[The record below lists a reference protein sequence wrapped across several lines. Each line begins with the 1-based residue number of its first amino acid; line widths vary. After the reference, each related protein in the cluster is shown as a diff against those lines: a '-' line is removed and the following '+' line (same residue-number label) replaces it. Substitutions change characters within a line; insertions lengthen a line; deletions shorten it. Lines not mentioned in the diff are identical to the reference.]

1 MKREIIAINEGW
13 KFCLDPENIRLKQ
26 NWQVGGLSQNNKIGA
41 VKTVMLP
48 HTFNTDSESE
58 EYRGTFWYEYEF
70 VVPEDWED
78 KQIWFD
84 FHGIYRDA
92 SFWVNGKSAGEHL
105 GAGFTSFKLDV
116 TKFVQVGKNK
126 LIVRGTNEY
135 SPHALPWDRQFD
147 WADDGGIFRP
157 VYLNVCEKGGIRS
170 VRIHQNVLL
179 DTTQNE
185 RIKKAS
191 VQVTAQIQLWD
202 DCSQNN
208 VQTELQANGDKNTNS
223 KWRYELYEGTP
234 ENKGKQIL
242 SAEAPLNTAA
252 SKAVAVESTS
262 SETMPVT
269 DSISFTVDDVIL
281 WHFDHP
287 QLYTFCFHKF
297 VNDKEI
303 DCVEVTVGFRSLTVR
318 NGQFVLN
325 GETVELVGTEWMPGS
340 DPRIGSA
347 ETKED
352 IARWLT
358 LLKGCN
364 CIFTRVHWQ
373 QDDTFFD
380 WCDRH
385 GMLVQE
391 EVPLWGQPK
400 EPVTHEKVLAIA
412 QIDEMMESHFN
423 HPSIIA
429 WGVGNELDGQSEI
442 TAQYVKDMKSY
453 IASKN
458 PNRLMSYVSNTL
470 WETPKDATALGD
482 MIMANDYMGTWHGNK
497 DPRVEIPRFWNEH
510 KDKPIVIS
518 EFGLCEPAFAG
529 GDPRRA
535 EIFLEKMKIYRE
547 LGVNGIIWFCLN
559 DYRTQMGEEGEGR
572 LRRRVHGSVDL
583 YGNPKPSYETV
594 KNECAPLYIKS
605 VTLLN
610 NREESGEDSK
620 TTADRSK
627 SQRKLQLVIA
637 NKTALPCYE
646 ACGYHLAG
654 FNRIGSRICQIEL
667 DTLKPGETQ
676 TVLLADIKE
685 SLSRLVI
692 ERPDGSESISYQ
704 LKDMVRA
711 MK

>member
-13 KFCLDPENIRLKQ
+13 KFCLDPENIGQKQ
-26 NWQVGGLSQNNKIGA
+26 NWQEKDLDQNSKIGA

-58 EYRGTFWYEYEF
+58 EYRGIFWYEYDF
-70 VVPEDWED
+70 SVPEDWED

-105 GAGFTSFKLDV
+105 GAGFTSFKLDA
-116 TKFVQVGKNK
+116 TKLIQVGKNK
-126 LIVRGTNEY
+126 LVVRGTNEY

-170 VRIHQNVLL
+170 VRIYQNVLL

-185 RIKKAS
+185 RIKKAP
-191 VQVTAQIQLWD
+191 VQVTAEIQLWD
-202 DCSQNN
+202 NCSQKNE
-208 VQTELQANGDKNTNS
+208 QTEFQTNDNKNTNS

-234 ENKGKQIL
+234 ENKGKQIV
-242 SAEAPLNTAA
+242 SAEAPLNTAV
-252 SKAVAVESTS
+252 SKNVAVENTS
-262 SETMPVT
+262 SETMSVT
-269 DSISFTVDDVIL
+269 DTISFTVDDVTL

-287 QLYTFCFHKF
+287 QLYTVCLHEF

-340 DPRIGSA
+340 DPRIGNA

-373 QDDTFFD
+373 QDDSFFE

-400 EPVTHEKVLAIA
+400 EPVTHEKLLAIA

-453 IASKN
+453 IASKDS
-458 PNRLMSYVSNTL
+458 NRLMSYVSNTL

-535 EIFLEKMKIYRE
+535 EIFLEKMNIYRE

-594 KNECAPLYIKS
+594 KNACAPLYIRS

-610 NREESGEDSK
+610 NREESEEDSK
-620 TTADRSK
+620 NTADRSK

-654 FNRIGSRICQIEL
+654 FNSIGSRICQIEL

-676 TVLLADIKE
+676 TVVLPNIKE

-704 LKDMVRA
+704 LKDMIKA

>member
-13 KFCLDPENIRLKQ
+13 KFCLDPENIGQKQ
-26 NWQVGGLSQNNKIGA
+26 NWQEKGLDQKSKIGA

-58 EYRGTFWYEYEF
+58 EYRGIFWYEYDF
-70 VVPEDWED
+70 SVPEDWED

-105 GAGFTSFKLDV
+105 GAGFTSFKLDA
-116 TKFVQVGKNK
+116 TKLIQVGKNK
-126 LIVRGTNEY
+126 LVVRGTNEY

-170 VRIHQNVLL
+170 VRIYQNVLL

-185 RIKKAS
+185 RVKKAP
-191 VQVTAQIQLWD
+191 VQVTAEIQLWD
-202 DCSQNN
+202 DCSQKNE
-208 VQTELQANGDKNTNS
+208 QTEFQTNDNKNTNS

-234 ENKGKQIL
+234 ENKGKQIV
-242 SAEAPLNTAA
+242 SAEAPLNTAV
-252 SKAVAVESTS
+252 SKNVAAENTS
-262 SETMPVT
+262 SETMSVT
-269 DSISFTVDDVIL
+269 DTISFTVDDVTL

-287 QLYTFCFHKF
+287 QLYTVCLHEF

-340 DPRIGSA
+340 DPRIGNA

-373 QDDTFFD
+373 QDDSFFD

-400 EPVTHEKVLAIA
+400 EPVTHEKALAIA

-442 TAQYVKDMKSY
+442 TGQYVKDMKSY
-453 IASKN
+453 IASKDS
-458 PNRLMSYVSNTL
+458 NRLMSYVSNTL

-535 EIFLEKMKIYRE
+535 EIFLEKMNIYRE

-594 KNECAPLYIKS
+594 KNACAPLYIRS

-610 NREESGEDSK
+610 NREESEEDSK
-620 TTADRSK
+620 NTADRSK

-654 FNRIGSRICQIEL
+654 FNSIGSRICQIEL

-676 TVLLADIKE
+676 TVVLPNIKE

-704 LKDMVRA
+704 LKDMIKA

>member
-13 KFCLDPENIRLKQ
+13 KFCLDPENIGQKQ
-26 NWQVGGLSQNNKIGA
+26 NWQEKGLDQKSKIGA

-58 EYRGTFWYEYEF
+58 EYRGIFWYEYDF
-70 VVPEDWED
+70 SVPEDWED

-170 VRIHQNVLL
+170 VRIYQNVLL
-179 DTTQNE
+179 DKTQNE
-185 RIKKAS
+185 RVKKAP
-191 VQVTAQIQLWD
+191 VQVTAEIQLWD
-202 DCSQNN
+202 DCSQKNE
-208 VQTELQANGDKNTNS
+208 QTELQANGDKNTNS
-223 KWRYELYEGTP
+223 KWYYELYEGTP
-234 ENKGKQIL
+234 ENKGKQIV
-242 SAEAPLNTAA
+242 SAEAPLNTAV
-252 SKAVAVESTS
+252 SKNVAVENTS
-262 SETMPVT
+262 SETMSVT
-269 DSISFTVDDVIL
+269 DTISFTVDDVTL
-281 WHFDHP
+281 WHFDYP
-287 QLYTFCFHKF
+287 QLYTVCLCKI
-297 VNDKEI
+297 VNDVEI
-303 DCVEVTVGFRSLTVR
+303 DCVDVTVGFRSLTVR

-340 DPRIGSA
+340 DPRIGNA

-373 QDDTFFD
+373 QDDAFFD

-400 EPVTHEKVLAIA
+400 EPVTHEKLLAIA

-453 IASKN
+453 IASKDS
-458 PNRLMSYVSNTL
+458 NRLMSYVSNTL

-535 EIFLEKMKIYRE
+535 EIFLEKMNIYRE

-572 LRRRVHGSVDL
+572 LRRRVHGSADL

-605 VTLLN
+605 VTSLN
-610 NREESGEDSK
+610 NREESEEDSK
-620 TTADRSK
+620 TAADRSK

-646 ACGYHLAG
+646 ACGYHLTG
-654 FNRIGSRICQIEL
+654 FNSIGSRICQIEL

-676 TVLLADIKE
+676 NVLLADIKE

-704 LKDMVRA
+704 LKDMIKA

>member
-1 MKREIIAINEGW
+1 
-13 KFCLDPENIRLKQ
+13 
-26 NWQVGGLSQNNKIGA
+26 
-41 VKTVMLP
+41 
-48 HTFNTDSESE
+48 
-58 EYRGTFWYEYEF
+58 
-70 VVPEDWED
+70 
-78 KQIWFD
+78 
-84 FHGIYRDA
+84 
-92 SFWVNGKSAGEHL
+92 
-105 GAGFTSFKLDV
+105 
-116 TKFVQVGKNK
+116 
-126 LIVRGTNEY
+126 
-135 SPHALPWDRQFD
+135 
-147 WADDGGIFRP
+147 
-157 VYLNVCEKGGIRS
+157 
-170 VRIHQNVLL
+170 
-179 DTTQNE
+179 
-185 RIKKAS
+185 
-191 VQVTAQIQLWD
+191 
-202 DCSQNN
+202 
-208 VQTELQANGDKNTNS
+208 
-223 KWRYELYEGTP
+223 
-234 ENKGKQIL
+234 
-242 SAEAPLNTAA
+242 
-252 SKAVAVESTS
+252 
-262 SETMPVT
+262 
-269 DSISFTVDDVIL
+269 
-281 WHFDHP
+281 
-287 QLYTFCFHKF
+287 
-297 VNDKEI
+297 
-303 DCVEVTVGFRSLTVR
+303 
-318 NGQFVLN
+318 
-325 GETVELVGTEWMPGS
+325 MPGS
-340 DPRIGSA
+340 DPRIGNA

-373 QDDTFFD
+373 QDDSFFD

-400 EPVTHEKVLAIA
+400 EPVTHEKLLAIA

-442 TAQYVKDMKSY
+442 TAQYVKNMKSY
-453 IASKN
+453 IASKDS
-458 PNRLMSYVSNTL
+458 NRLMSYVSNTL

-535 EIFLEKMKIYRE
+535 EIFLEKMNIYRE

-594 KNECAPLYIKS
+594 KNACAPLYIRS

-610 NREESGEDSK
+610 NREESEEDSK
-620 TTADRSK
+620 NTADRSK

-654 FNRIGSRICQIEL
+654 FNSIGSRICQIEL

-676 TVLLADIKE
+676 TVVLPNIKE

-704 LKDMVRA
+704 LKDMIKA

>member
-13 KFCLDPENIRLKQ
+13 KFCLDPENIGQKQ
-26 NWQVGGLSQNNKIGA
+26 NWQEKGLDQKSKIGA

-58 EYRGTFWYEYEF
+58 EYRGIFWYEYDF
-70 VVPEDWED
+70 SVPEDWED

-170 VRIHQNVLL
+170 VRIYQNVLL
-179 DTTQNE
+179 DKTQNE
-185 RIKKAS
+185 RVKKAP
-191 VQVTAQIQLWD
+191 VQVTAEIQLWD
-202 DCSQNN
+202 DCSQKNE
-208 VQTELQANGDKNTNS
+208 QTELQANGDKNTNS
-223 KWRYELYEGTP
+223 KWYYELYEGTP
-234 ENKGKQIL
+234 ENKGKQIV

-252 SKAVAVESTS
+252 SKDVAVESAS
-262 SETMPVT
+262 SETMPLT
-269 DSISFTVDDVIL
+269 DTISFTVDEVTL
-281 WHFDHP
+281 WHFDYP
-287 QLYTFCFHKF
+287 QLYTVCLCKI
-297 VNDKEI
+297 VNDVEI

-318 NGQFVLN
+318 NSQFVLN
-325 GETVELVGTEWMPGS
+325 GETVALVGTEWMPGS
-340 DPRIGSA
+340 DPRIGNA

-373 QDDTFFD
+373 QDDSFFD

-391 EVPLWGQPK
+391 EIPLWGQPK
-400 EPVTHEKVLAIA
+400 EPVTHEKALAIA

-453 IASKN
+453 IESKDQ
-458 PNRLMSYVSNTL
+458 NRLMSYVSNTL

-518 EFGLCEPAFAG
+518 EFGLCEPAFSG

-535 EIFLEKMKIYRE
+535 EIFLEKIKIYRE

-572 LRRRVHGSVDL
+572 LRRRVHGSADL

-605 VTLLN
+605 VTSLN
-610 NREESGEDSK
+610 NREESEEDSK
-620 TTADRSK
+620 TAADRSK

-646 ACGYHLAG
+646 ACGYHLTG
-654 FNRIGSRICQIEL
+654 FNSIGSRICQIEL

-676 TVLLADIKE
+676 NVLLADIKE

-704 LKDMVRA
+704 LKDMIKA

>member
-13 KFCLDPENIRLKQ
+13 KFCLDPENIGQKQ
-26 NWQVGGLSQNNKIGA
+26 NWQEKGLDQKSKIGA

-58 EYRGTFWYEYEF
+58 EYRGIFWYEYDF
-70 VVPEDWED
+70 SVPEEWED

-105 GAGFTSFKLDV
+105 GSGFTSFKLDV

-126 LIVRGTNEY
+126 LVVRGTNEY

-170 VRIHQNVLL
+170 VRIYQNVLL

-185 RIKKAS
+185 RVKKAP
-191 VQVTAQIQLWD
+191 VQVTAEIQLWD
-202 DCSQNN
+202 DCSQKNE
-208 VQTELQANGDKNTNS
+208 QTELQANGDKNTNS
-223 KWRYELYEGTP
+223 KWYYELYEGTP
-234 ENKGKQIL
+234 ENKGKQIV
-242 SAEAPLNTAA
+242 SAEAPLNTAV
-252 SKAVAVESTS
+252 SKNVAVENTS
-262 SETMPVT
+262 SETMSVT
-269 DSISFTVDDVIL
+269 DTISFTVDDVTL
-281 WHFDHP
+281 WHFDYP
-287 QLYTFCFHKF
+287 QLYTVCLCKI
-297 VNDKEI
+297 VNDVEI

-325 GETVELVGTEWMPGS
+325 GETVEIVGTEWMPGS
-340 DPRIGSA
+340 DPRIGNA

-373 QDDTFFD
+373 QDDAFFD

-400 EPVTHEKVLAIA
+400 EPVTHEKLLAIA

-442 TAQYVKDMKSY
+442 TAQYVKNMKSY
-453 IASKN
+453 IASKDS
-458 PNRLMSYVSNTL
+458 NRLMSYVSNTL

-482 MIMANDYMGTWHGNK
+482 MIMANTWHGNK

-535 EIFLEKMKIYRE
+535 EIFLEKMNIYRE

-572 LRRRVHGSVDL
+572 LRRRVHGSADL

-605 VTLLN
+605 VAFYDN
-610 NREESGEDSK
+610 DGDESKENSK
-620 TTADRSK
+620 
-627 SQRKLQLVIA
+627 
-637 NKTALPCYE
+637 
-646 ACGYHLAG
+646 G
-654 FNRIGSRICQIEL
+654 FNSIGSRICQIKL

-676 TVLLADIKE
+676 TVLLADTKE

-692 ERPDGSESISYQ
+692 EHPDGSESISYK
-704 LKDMVRA
+704 LNDIINA

>member
-13 KFCLDPENIRLKQ
+13 KFCLDPENIGQKQ
-26 NWQVGGLSQNNKIGA
+26 NWQEKGLDKKSKIGA

-58 EYRGTFWYEYEF
+58 EYRGIFWYEYDF
-70 VVPEDWED
+70 SVPEDWED

-105 GAGFTSFKLDV
+105 GAGFTSFKLDA
-116 TKFVQVGKNK
+116 TKLIQVGKNK
-126 LIVRGTNEY
+126 LVVRGTNEY

-170 VRIHQNVLL
+170 VRIYQNALL

-185 RIKKAS
+185 RIKKAP
-191 VQVTAQIQLWD
+191 VQVTAEIQLWD
-202 DCSQNN
+202 NCSQKNE
-208 VQTELQANGDKNTNS
+208 QTEFQTNDNKNTNS

-234 ENKGKQIL
+234 ENKGKQIV
-242 SAEAPLNTAA
+242 SAEAPLNTAV
-252 SKAVAVESTS
+252 SKNVAVENTS
-262 SETMPVT
+262 SETMSVT
-269 DSISFTVDDVIL
+269 DTISFTVDDVTL

-287 QLYTFCFHKF
+287 QLYTVCLHEF

-340 DPRIGSA
+340 DPRIGNA

-373 QDDTFFD
+373 QDDSFFD

-400 EPVTHEKVLAIA
+400 EPVTHEKLLAIA

-442 TAQYVKDMKSY
+442 TAQYVKNMKSY
-453 IASKN
+453 IASKDS
-458 PNRLMSYVSNTL
+458 NRLMSYVSNTL

-518 EFGLCEPAFAG
+518 EFGLCEPAFSG

-535 EIFLEKMKIYRE
+535 EIFLEKIKIYRE

-572 LRRRVHGSVDL
+572 LRRRVHGSADL

-605 VTLLN
+605 VTSLN
-610 NREESGEDSK
+610 NREESEEDSK
-620 TTADRSK
+620 TAADRSK

-646 ACGYHLAG
+646 ACGYHLTG
-654 FNRIGSRICQIEL
+654 FNSIGSRICQIEL

-676 TVLLADIKE
+676 NVLLADIKE

-704 LKDMVRA
+704 LKDMIKA

>member
-1 MKREIIAINEGW
+1 M
-13 KFCLDPENIRLKQ
+13 
-26 NWQVGGLSQNNKIGA
+26 
-41 VKTVMLP
+41 
-48 HTFNTDSESE
+48 
-58 EYRGTFWYEYEF
+58 
-70 VVPEDWED
+70 
-78 KQIWFD
+78 
-84 FHGIYRDA
+84 
-92 SFWVNGKSAGEHL
+92 
-105 GAGFTSFKLDV
+105 
-116 TKFVQVGKNK
+116 
-126 LIVRGTNEY
+126 
-135 SPHALPWDRQFD
+135 
-147 WADDGGIFRP
+147 
-157 VYLNVCEKGGIRS
+157 
-170 VRIHQNVLL
+170 RIHQNVLL

-185 RIKKAS
+185 RIKKAP
-191 VQVTAQIQLWD
+191 VQVTAEIQMWD
-202 DCSQNN
+202 DCSQEN
-208 VQTELQANGDKNTNS
+208 VQTEFQTNDNKNTNS
-223 KWRYELYEGTP
+223 KWRYELYAGAP

-252 SKAVAVESTS
+252 SKDVAVESAS
-262 SETMPVT
+262 SETMPLT
-269 DSISFTVDDVIL
+269 DTISFTVDEVTL
-281 WHFDHP
+281 WHFDYP
-287 QLYTFCFHKF
+287 QLYTVCLCKI
-297 VNDKEI
+297 VNDVEI

-318 NGQFVLN
+318 NSQFVLN
-325 GETVELVGTEWMPGS
+325 GETVALVGTEWMPGS
-340 DPRIGSA
+340 DPRIGNA

-373 QDDTFFD
+373 QDDSFFD

-391 EVPLWGQPK
+391 EIPLWRQPK
-400 EPVTHEKVLAIA
+400 EPVTHEKALAIA

-453 IASKN
+453 IESKDQ
-458 PNRLMSYVSNTL
+458 NRLMSYVSNTL

-518 EFGLCEPAFAG
+518 EFGLCEPAFSG

-535 EIFLEKMKIYRE
+535 EIFLEKIKIYRE

-572 LRRRVHGSVDL
+572 LRRRVHGSADL

-605 VTLLN
+605 VTSLN
-610 NREESGEDSK
+610 NREESEEDSK
-620 TTADRSK
+620 TAADRSK

-646 ACGYHLAG
+646 ACGYHLTG
-654 FNRIGSRICQIEL
+654 FNSIGSRICQIEL

-676 TVLLADIKE
+676 NVLLADIKE

-704 LKDMVRA
+704 LKDMIKA

>member
-1 MKREIIAINEGW
+1 MRIY
-13 KFCLDPENIRLKQ
+13 Q
-26 NWQVGGLSQNNKIGA
+26 NA
-41 VKTVMLP
+41 
-48 HTFNTDSESE
+48 
-58 EYRGTFWYEYEF
+58 
-70 VVPEDWED
+70 
-78 KQIWFD
+78 
-84 FHGIYRDA
+84 
-92 SFWVNGKSAGEHL
+92 
-105 GAGFTSFKLDV
+105 
-116 TKFVQVGKNK
+116 
-126 LIVRGTNEY
+126 
-135 SPHALPWDRQFD
+135 
-147 WADDGGIFRP
+147 
-157 VYLNVCEKGGIRS
+157 
-170 VRIHQNVLL
+170 LL

-185 RIKKAS
+185 RIKKAP
-191 VQVTAQIQLWD
+191 VQVTAEIQLWD
-202 DCSQNN
+202 NCSQKNE
-208 VQTELQANGDKNTNS
+208 QTEFQTNDNKNTNS

-234 ENKGKQIL
+234 ENKGKQIV
-242 SAEAPLNTAA
+242 SAEAPLNTAV
-252 SKAVAVESTS
+252 SKNVAVENTS
-262 SETMPVT
+262 SETMSVT
-269 DSISFTVDDVIL
+269 DTISFTVDDVTL

-287 QLYTFCFHKF
+287 QLYTVCLHEF

-303 DCVEVTVGFRSLTVR
+303 DCVEITVGFRSLTVR

-340 DPRIGSA
+340 DPRIGNA

-373 QDDTFFD
+373 QDDSFFD

-400 EPVTHEKVLAIA
+400 EPVTHEKLLAIA

-442 TAQYVKDMKSY
+442 TAQYVKNMKSY
-453 IASKN
+453 IASKDS
-458 PNRLMSYVSNTL
+458 NRLMSYVSNTL

-535 EIFLEKMKIYRE
+535 EIFLEKIKSYRE

-572 LRRRVHGSVDL
+572 LRRRVHGSADL
-583 YGNPKPSYETV
+583 CGNPKPSYEIV

-605 VTLLN
+605 VILLN
-610 NREESGEDSK
+610 NGEESEEDSK
-620 TTADRSK
+620 IAADRSK

-646 ACGYHLAG
+646 ACGYHLTG
-654 FNRIGSRICQIEL
+654 FNSIGSRICQIEL

-676 TVLLADIKE
+676 NVLLADIKE

-704 LKDMVRA
+704 LKDMIKA

>member
-1 MKREIIAINEGW
+1 M
-13 KFCLDPENIRLKQ
+13 
-26 NWQVGGLSQNNKIGA
+26 S
-41 VKTVMLP
+41 
-48 HTFNTDSESE
+48 
-58 EYRGTFWYEYEF
+58 
-70 VVPEDWED
+70 
-78 KQIWFD
+78 
-84 FHGIYRDA
+84 
-92 SFWVNGKSAGEHL
+92 
-105 GAGFTSFKLDV
+105 
-116 TKFVQVGKNK
+116 
-126 LIVRGTNEY
+126 
-135 SPHALPWDRQFD
+135 
-147 WADDGGIFRP
+147 
-157 VYLNVCEKGGIRS
+157 
-170 VRIHQNVLL
+170 
-179 DTTQNE
+179 
-185 RIKKAS
+185 
-191 VQVTAQIQLWD
+191 
-202 DCSQNN
+202 
-208 VQTELQANGDKNTNS
+208 
-223 KWRYELYEGTP
+223 
-234 ENKGKQIL
+234 
-242 SAEAPLNTAA
+242 
-252 SKAVAVESTS
+252 
-262 SETMPVT
+262 VT
-269 DSISFTVDDVIL
+269 DTISFTVDDVTL

-287 QLYTFCFHKF
+287 QLYTVCLHEF

-340 DPRIGSA
+340 DPRIGNA

-373 QDDTFFD
+373 QDDAFFD

-400 EPVTHEKVLAIA
+400 EPVTHEKLLAIA

-453 IASKN
+453 IASKDS
-458 PNRLMSYVSNTL
+458 NRLMSYVSNTL

-535 EIFLEKMKIYRE
+535 EIFLEKIKIYRE

-572 LRRRVHGSVDL
+572 LRRRVHGSADL

-605 VTLLN
+605 VILLN
-610 NREESGEDSK
+610 NREESEEDSK
-620 TTADRSK
+620 IAADRSK
-627 SQRKLQLVIA
+627 SQRKLQVVIA
-637 NKTALPCYE
+637 NKTALPRYE
-646 ACGYHLAG
+646 VCGYHLTG
-654 FNRIGSRICQIEL
+654 FNSIGSRICQIKL

-676 TVLLADIKE
+676 TVLLADTKE

-692 ERPDGSESISYQ
+692 EHPDGSESISYK
-704 LKDMVRA
+704 LNDIINA